1 MLKVVLDANLFVSG
15 IITAQGNPAKILDL
29 VRDDRLT
36 LLISPALLEEV
47 RKVLLYP
54 HIRKLH
60 GFGSEQLDEKL
71 GKLIAFARFTEGLL
85 KIEAAMDDPT
95 DDKYIECA
103 VEGGADYIISG
114 DRHLTDLKH
123 YHGIKIVDPAFFLKI
138 FKS

>member
-29 VRDDRLT
+29 VRDDKLK
-36 LLISPALLEEV
+36 LLISPAILEEV

-60 GFGSEQLDEKL
+60 GFGSEQLDKKL
-71 GKLIAFARFTEGLL
+71 GKLIAFARFTEGQL
-85 KIEAAMDDPT
+85 KIEAVIDDPT

-103 VEGGADYIISG
+103 VEGGVIILSPG
-114 DRHLTDLKH
+114 T
-123 YHGIKIVDPAFFLKI
+123 AT
-138 FKS
+138 